1 MILQA
6 DIITPEDLDLSYAMN
21 YEISN
26 EIYRLFLRMFLNI
39 ENKTNRI
46 TKESARIDKQ
56 LIKSCGAVTRASL

>member
-46 TKESARIDKQ
+46 TKETARIDKQ